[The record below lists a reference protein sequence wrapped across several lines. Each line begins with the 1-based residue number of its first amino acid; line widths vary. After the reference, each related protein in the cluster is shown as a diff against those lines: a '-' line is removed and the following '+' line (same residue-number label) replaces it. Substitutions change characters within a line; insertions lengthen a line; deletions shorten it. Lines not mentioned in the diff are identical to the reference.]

1 MLSGTQPSKLN
12 EQCFDIGNMARRR
25 HLDAIEVPN
34 TFIVNIHPHTW
45 QKKMLQMLMVGLNTN
60 KEGGQTIIRNVQEQF
75 TLTID
80 KKQPKIWVVLH

>member
-1 MLSGTQPSKLN
+1 MLSGTQPAKLPM

-45 QKKMLQMLMVGLNTN
+45 QKKMLQMPMVGFEY
-60 KEGGQTIIRNVQEQF
+60 K
-75 TLTID
+75 
-80 KKQPKIWVVLH
+80 